1 MMFIAKIFFSIL
13 GIMFFVGAIGSAL
26 VVIFTTIDDIKDLRE
41 GQEEEG
47 QPAPIVTQTGSH
59 TR

>member
-1 MMFIAKIFFSIL
+1 MVIAKLFFWII

-26 VVIFTTIDDIKDLRE
+26 VVIFTTVDDIKDLS
-41 GQEEEG
+41 GHEEADR

-59 TR
+59 T